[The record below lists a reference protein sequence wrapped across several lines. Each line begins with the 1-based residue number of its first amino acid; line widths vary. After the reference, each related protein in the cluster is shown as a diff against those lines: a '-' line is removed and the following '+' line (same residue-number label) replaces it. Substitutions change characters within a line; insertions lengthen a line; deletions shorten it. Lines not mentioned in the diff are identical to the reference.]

1 MKIFHYLIVN
11 FLLLFFTINT
21 YAQIIE
27 ISNCKIVKMDGRS
40 DKAYL
45 EKWSDQSHRTK
56 FSINFSTRSVKHG
69 GNSSQ
74 GQGTIYKIIHY
85 DNQSV
90 TASYKHYDDELQEYI
105 ATIKLEMN
113 LITNEIFSSTNFID
127 GTEYSRIFLCNS
139 DINNKIKKKPK
150 DNSSEKSNSGL
161 KELLKKIY

>member
-1 MKIFHYLIVN
+1 MRIFNYLIIN

-27 ISNCKIVKMDGRS
+27 IGNCKIVKMDGRS

-74 GQGTIYKIIHY
+74 GQGSIYKIIHY

-90 TASYKHYDDELQEYI
+90 TASNKHYDDELQKYI
-105 ATIKLEMN
+105 ATTKLEMN
-113 LITNEIFSSTNFID
+113 LIRNEIFSSTNFID
-127 GTEYSRIFLCNS
+127 GTEYSRTFLCNS
-139 DINNKIKKKPK
+139 DINNKIKKKSK
-150 DNSSEKSNSGL
+150 DDSSEKSNSGL